1 MHVKQAILLRSQK
14 TTKYQCIVSKNM
26 KQKKKLIKAIPN
38 ANLRVSK
45 DTPVSTLDW
54 PLCFE
59 EVKASGKSRKKDLPR
74 YGQV

>member
-45 DTPVSTLDW
+45 DTPAVH
-54 PLCFE
+54 
-59 EVKASGKSRKKDLPR
+59 
-74 YGQV
+74 